1 MISTNQRNE
10 NVKKILYKLTGI
22 SLVDNKDIMISNR
35 LQKLRRNLNY
45 HGDIDDLLASI
56 ESDQELITQFINT
69 FTTNKTNFF
78 REEFHFNDLL
88 ARVLPEFASY
98 NAPRVNIFCCA
109 SSTGEEPYSI
119 AMTIKEAE
127 VKYTNKIKASIIA
140 SDIDT
145 NVLKKASEG
154 IYGFSKSGKEFPD
167 WINPGKYFKKRV
179 KNSEYHEEILIK
191 AKDELKE
198 LITFQELNL
207 TDERYPFEDD
217 YFDVVFC
224 RNVLIYF
231 NENDQNK
238 ILVKLFKK
246 LKMGG
251 TLYIGHSE
259 SPRILTK
266 HVERIGQNIFL
277 KIKEYI

>member
-1 MISTNQRNE
+1 MISQNQRNE

-56 ESDQELITQFINT
+56 ENDKELSTQFINT

-78 REEFHFNDLL
+78 REEFHFNDLIT
-88 ARVLPEFASY
+88 RVLPKFASFD
-98 NAPRVNIFCCA
+98 APRINIYCCA

-127 VKYTNKIKASIIA
+127 IKYINKIKTSIIA

-145 NVLKKASEG
+145 NVLKQASEG
-154 IYGFSKSGKEFPD
+154 IYGFSKSGKEFPT
-167 WINPGKYFKKRV
+167 WISPAKYFKRRV
-179 KNSEYHEEILIK
+179 QKDAYSEEVFIK
-191 AKDELKE
+191 AKDELKR
-198 LITFQELNL
+198 LITFQKINL

-217 YFDVVFC
+217 FFDVIFC

-231 NENDQNK
+231 NEDDQNK